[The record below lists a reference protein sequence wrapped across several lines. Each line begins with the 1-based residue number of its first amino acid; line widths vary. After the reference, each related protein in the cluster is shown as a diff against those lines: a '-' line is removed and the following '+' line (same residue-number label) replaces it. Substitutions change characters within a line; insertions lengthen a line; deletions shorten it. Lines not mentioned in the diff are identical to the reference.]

1 MDLKKLYINGQ
12 WVAPLSGQYIEVENP
27 ADKSVFATVAAAGA
41 DDVAAAAKA
50 AAAAFP
56 AWSAMPL
63 EDRITYMKNLLVQ
76 MIKLEPQL
84 VDAVVK
90 ELGAPVAFARTN
102 HIGYQFVRTQSYIDL
117 APELPLV
124 EHLSQSVVYRRP
136 LGVIGCI
143 TPWNYPLGQVIQ
155 KVVPALLVGAT
166 VVLKPSQHTPVT
178 AYYLAEA
185 FDRAGFPKGVFNLVA
200 GRGSQVGN
208 AICDDP
214 NIAMVSFTGST
225 AAGIKVSQRALGS
238 MKRISMELG
247 GKSPFILLKGADYEK
262 AIRQCFNSI
271 FLNSGQ
277 TCTALSRLIIPR
289 EEKGKIEQ
297 LMLKILPEYT
307 VGDPSLETTK
317 IGPVAS
323 YDQWQTVDTYIAKG
337 MEEGATLLAGSRP
350 EAPEK
355 GYYVKPVI
363 FTDVTNDMTI
373 AREEIFGPVLCVITY
388 DAVEEALA
396 IANDTPYGL
405 NAVVWGPDKAEASKV
420 AAAIW
425 SGNVYVNDSPRDVTA
440 PFGGFKDSGIG
451 REGGKDGMLEFTE
464 PQAIFNA

>member
-1 MDLKKLYINGQ
+1 
-12 WVAPLSGQYIEVENP
+12 
-27 ADKSVFATVAAAGA
+27 
-41 DDVAAAAKA
+41 
-50 AAAAFP
+50 
-56 AWSAMPL
+56 
-63 EDRITYMKNLLVQ
+63 
-76 MIKLEPQL
+76 
-84 VDAVVK
+84 
-90 ELGAPVAFARTN
+90 
-102 HIGYQFVRTQSYIDL
+102 
-117 APELPLV
+117 
-124 EHLSQSVVYRRP
+124 
-136 LGVIGCI
+136 
-143 TPWNYPLGQVIQ
+143 
-155 KVVPALLVGAT
+155 
-166 VVLKPSQHTPVT
+166 
-178 AYYLAEA
+178 
-185 FDRAGFPKGVFNLVA
+185 
-200 GRGSQVGN
+200 
-208 AICDDP
+208 
-214 NIAMVSFTGST
+214 
-225 AAGIKVSQRALGS
+225 

-317 IGPVAS
+317 IGPVVS

-388 DAVEEALA
+388 DTVEEALA
-396 IANDTPYGL
+396 IANDTPYGSMR
-405 NAVVWGPDKAEASKV
+405 P
-420 AAAIW
+420 
-425 SGNVYVNDSPRDVTA
+425 SGARIKPKLPKWQRLSCRAMSTSTTARDVTA

>member
-12 WVAPLSGQYIEVENP
+12 WVTPLSGQYIDVENP
-27 ADKSVFATVAAAGA
+27 ADQSVFATVAAAGA
-41 DDVAAAAKA
+41 DDVAAATKA
-50 AAAAFP
+50 AAMAFP

-63 EDRITYMKNLLVQ
+63 EDRITYMKDLLVQ
-76 MIKLEPQL
+76 MIKLEPQF

-90 ELGAPVAFARTN
+90 ELGAPVAFARTH

-143 TPWNYPLGQVIQ
+143 TPWNYPLGQIIQ

-208 AICDDP
+208 AICDNP
-214 NIAMVSFTGST
+214 HIAMVSFTGST

-277 TCTALSRLIIPR
+277 TCTALSRLLIPR
-289 EEKGKIEQ
+289 EEKDKVEQ

-323 YDQWQTVDTYIAKG
+323 YDQWQTVDAYIAKG
-337 MEEGATLLAGSRP
+337 LEEGATLLAGSRP

-373 AREEIFGPVLCVITY
+373 AREEIFGPVLCVIAY
-388 DAVEEALA
+388 DTVDEALT
-396 IANDTPYGL
+396 ISNDTPYGL
-405 NAVVWGPDKAEASKV
+405 NAAVWGPDKDEASKV

-440 PFGGFKDSGIG
+440 PFGGFKESGIG

>member
-1 MDLKKLYINGQ
+1 MELKKLYIDGQ
-12 WVAPLSGQYIEVENP
+12 WVEPLSGQYIDVQNP
-27 ADKSVFATVAAAGA
+27 ATKAVFATVAAAGEQ
-41 DDVAAAAKA
+41 DVAAAASA
-50 AAAAFP
+50 AAKAFP
-56 AWSAMPL
+56 DWSARPL
-63 EDRITYMKNLLVQ
+63 EERIDFMRKLLNELIQ
-76 MIKLEPQL
+76 LEPQM
-84 VDAVVK
+84 VDAVVN
-90 ELGAPVAFARTN
+90 ELGVPVTFAKTN

-124 EHLSQSVVYRRP
+124 EQLSQSVVYRRP

-155 KVVPALLVGAT
+155 KVVPAILVGAT

-185 FDRAGFPKGVFNLVA
+185 FDRAGFPKGVFNLVV

-225 AAGIKVSQRALGS
+225 AAGIKVSQRALAS

-247 GKSPFILLKGADYEK
+247 GKSPFIILPGADYEK
-262 AIRQCFNSI
+262 AVRMCFNSLL
-271 FLNSGQ
+271 LNSGQ
-277 TCTALSRLIIPR
+277 TCTALSRLIIPK
-289 EEKGKIEQ
+289 EDKEKIEQ
-297 LMLKILPEYT
+297 ILLKILPEYP
-307 VGDPSLETTK
+307 VGDPTLETTK

-323 YDQWQTVDTYIAKG
+323 EEQWNTVDAYIAKG
-337 MEEGATLLAGSRP
+337 IEEGATLLAGGRP
-350 EAPEK
+350 EPPEK
-355 GYYVKPVI
+355 GFYVKPVI
-363 FTDVTNDMTI
+363 FTDVRNDMTI
-373 AREEIFGPVLCVITY
+373 AREEIFGPVLSVITY
-388 DAVEEALA
+388 DSIDQALA

-405 NAVVWGPDKAEASKV
+405 NAAVWGPDKEEATKIAGS
-420 AAAIW
+420 IL
-425 SGNVYVNDSPRDVTA
+425 SGNVYVNGSPRDVTA
-440 PFGGFKDSGIG
+440 PFGGFKDSGLG

>member
-1 MDLKKLYINGQ
+1 MDLKKLYIDGQ
-12 WVAPLSGQYIEVENP
+12 WVAPLSGQYIDVENP
-27 ADKSVFATVAAAGA
+27 ATKEIFATVAAAGA
-41 DDVAAAAKA
+41 DDVAAAAQA
-50 AAAAFP
+50 AAKAFP

-63 EDRITYMKNLLVQ
+63 EDRITFMKNLLVQ
-76 MIKLEPQL
+76 MIRLEPQF

-143 TPWNYPLGQVIQ
+143 TPWNYPLGQIIQ

-185 FDRAGFPKGVFNLVA
+185 FDQAGFPKGVFNLVA

-225 AAGIKVSQRALGS
+225 AAGIKVSQRALAS

-247 GKSPFILLKGADYEK
+247 GKSPFVLLKGADYEK
-262 AIRQCFNSI
+262 AIRMCFNSI

-289 EEKGKIEQ
+289 DDK
-297 LMLKILPEYT
+297 
-307 VGDPSLETTK
+307 
-317 IGPVAS
+317 AS
-323 YDQWQTVDTYIAKG
+323 YDQWQTVDAYIAKG
-337 MEEGATLLAGSRP
+337 LEEGATLLAGGRP
-350 EAPEK
+350 DAPDH

-373 AREEIFGPVLCVITY
+373 AREEIFGPVLSVIAY
-388 DAVEEALA
+388 DTADEALA

-405 NAVVWGPDKAEASKV
+405 NAAVWGPDKEEASKV
-420 AAAIW
+420 AAAVL

-464 PQAIFNA
+464 PQAIFYA

>member
-1 MDLKKLYINGQ
+1 MDLKKLYIDGQ
-12 WVAPLSGQYIEVENP
+12 WVAPLSGQYIDVENP
-27 ADKSVFATVAAAGA
+27 ATKEIFATVAAAGA
-41 DDVAAAAKA
+41 DDVAAAAQA
-50 AAAAFP
+50 AAKAFP

-63 EDRITYMKNLLVQ
+63 EDRITFMKNLLVQ
-76 MIKLEPQL
+76 MIRLEPQF

-143 TPWNYPLGQVIQ
+143 TPWNYPLGQIIQ

-238 MKRISMELG
+238 MKRIQHGIGRQVAFRPLEG
-247 GKSPFILLKGADYEK
+247 GGLRKGYPHVLQFHFPQQWPDLY
-262 AIRQCFNSI
+262 
-271 FLNSGQ
+271 
-277 TCTALSRLIIPR
+277 
-289 EEKGKIEQ
+289 
-297 LMLKILPEYT
+297 
-307 VGDPSLETTK
+307 
-317 IGPVAS
+317 GPVAP
-323 YDQWQTVDTYIAKG
+323 DHP
-337 MEEGATLLAGSRP
+337 AGRQ
-350 EAPEK
+350 
-355 GYYVKPVI
+355 G
-363 FTDVTNDMTI
+363 TD
-373 AREEIFGPVLCVITY
+373 
-388 DAVEEALA
+388 
-396 IANDTPYGL
+396 
-405 NAVVWGPDKAEASKV
+405 
-420 AAAIW
+420 
-425 SGNVYVNDSPRDVTA
+425 
-440 PFGGFKDSGIG
+440 
-451 REGGKDGMLEFTE
+451 
-464 PQAIFNA
+464 

>member
-1 MDLKKLYINGQ
+1 M
-12 WVAPLSGQYIEVENP
+12 
-27 ADKSVFATVAAAGA
+27 
-41 DDVAAAAKA
+41 
-50 AAAAFP
+50 
-56 AWSAMPL
+56 
-63 EDRITYMKNLLVQ
+63 
-76 MIKLEPQL
+76 
-84 VDAVVK
+84 
-90 ELGAPVAFARTN
+90 
-102 HIGYQFVRTQSYIDL
+102 
-117 APELPLV
+117 
-124 EHLSQSVVYRRP
+124 
-136 LGVIGCI
+136 
-143 TPWNYPLGQVIQ
+143 
-155 KVVPALLVGAT
+155 
-166 VVLKPSQHTPVT
+166 T

-225 AAGIKVSQRALGS
+225 AAGIKGSQRALGS

-388 DAVEEALA
+388 DTVEEALA

-405 NAVVWGPDKAEASKV
+405 NAAVWGPDKAEASKV
-420 AAAIW
+420 AAAIL